1 MTVKDLL
8 MTYEGNMD
16 YIMMFAPAENE
27 NETMDETMKNGKYM
41 YGPNGDQKTMT
52 IKCLGHRI
60 VSKFTTD
67 KNSIYI
73 RLKK

>member
-16 YIMMFAPAENE
+16 YIMML
-27 NETMDETMKNGKYM
+27 
-41 YGPNGDQKTMT
+41 T
-52 IKCLGHRI
+52 IKCLGHRT

-67 KNSIYI
+67 KNGIYI

>member
-16 YIMMFAPAENE
+16 YIMMFAPAE

-52 IKCLGHRI
+52 IKCLGRRT
-60 VSKFTTD
+60 VSKFTT
-67 KNSIYI
+67 NENGIYI

>member
-8 MTYEGNMD
+8 TTYEGNMD

-41 YGPNGDQKTMT
+41 SGPNGDQKTMT
-52 IKCLGHRI
+52 IKCLGDRI

>member
-8 MTYEGNMD
+8 TTYEGNMD
-16 YIMMFAPAENE
+16 YIMMFAPAE

-52 IKCLGHRI
+52 IKCLGDRT

-67 KNSIYI
+67 ENSIYI

>member
-16 YIMMFAPAENE
+16 YIMMFAPAENK
-27 NETMDETMKNGKYM
+27 NETMSETIKNGKYM

-52 IKCLGHRI
+52 IKCLGHRT

-67 KNSIYI
+67 ANGIYI
-73 RLKK
+73 RIK

>member
-8 MTYEGNMD
+8 TAYEGNMD
-16 YIMMFAPAENE
+16 YIMMFEAAENE

-52 IKCLGHRI
+52 IKCLGHRT

-67 KNSIYI
+67 ENGIYI

>member
-27 NETMDETMKNGKYM
+27 NETMDET
-41 YGPNGDQKTMT
+41 
-52 IKCLGHRI
+52 IKKR
-60 VSKFTTD
+60 
-67 KNSIYI
+67 
-73 RLKK
+73 

>member
-8 MTYEGNMD
+8 TAYEGNMD
-16 YIMMFAPAENE
+16 YIMMFEAAENE
-27 NETMDETMKNGKYM
+27 NETMDETMKNGRYM
-41 YGPNGDQKTMT
+41 SGPNGDQKTIT
-52 IKCLGHRI
+52 IKCLGDRI

>member
-16 YIMMFAPAENE
+16 YIMIFAPAENE

-41 YGPNGDQKTMT
+41 YGPNGDQKN
-52 IKCLGHRI
+52 H
-60 VSKFTTD
+60 D
-67 KNSIYI
+67 H
-73 RLKK
+73 